1 MKKFKRR
8 SVMKRLFALS
18 SLLVPIYPSFSIIS
32 YAKST
37 LLKANMVV
45 IWKNKR
51 KMSLF
56 RNKILLKTYPIRLG
70 FNPIGHKQKEGDG
83 RTPEGRYFITHH
95 NPNSAFHKSLGISY
109 PNSQDKKNAKKRLV
123 FIQRILGNEI
133 PLDKTNFFTEF
144 NHPGILLEHK
154 EQSETIYLA
163 INTLP
168 ESQKTVFTLAKLDG
182 KTYQEIVEIT
192 GKSMS
197 SVESIM
203 FRAKKNLQKKLA
215 NFYKNKE

>member
-1 MKKFKRR
+1 MINQEELIKNLRSGNQAAFSLLIDDYQQKVFHTCISFVPNKEDAEDIAQEVFLEVYKSIGKFKGN
-8 SVMKRLFALS
+8 SKLS
-18 SLLVPIYPSFSIIS
+18 TWIYKIC
-32 YAKST
+32 T
-37 LLKANMVV
+37 
-45 IWKNKR
+45 NKC
-51 KMSLF
+51 LEF
-56 RNKILLKTYPIRLG
+56 IR
-70 FNPIGHKQKEGDG
+70 
-83 RTPEGRYFITHH
+83 
-95 NPNSAFHKSLGISY
+95 
-109 PNSQDKKNAKKRLV
+109 KKNAKKRLV

-163 INTLP
+163 LNTLP

-182 KTYQEIVEIT
+182 KTYQEIAEIT

>member
-1 MKKFKRR
+1 MINQEEFIENLRSGNQAAFSLLIDDYQQKVFHTCISFVPNKEDAEDIAQEVFLEVYKSIGKFKGN
-8 SVMKRLFALS
+8 SKLS
-18 SLLVPIYPSFSIIS
+18 TWIYKIC
-32 YAKST
+32 T
-37 LLKANMVV
+37 
-45 IWKNKR
+45 NKC
-51 KMSLF
+51 LEF
-56 RNKILLKTYPIRLG
+56 IR
-70 FNPIGHKQKEGDG
+70 
-83 RTPEGRYFITHH
+83 
-95 NPNSAFHKSLGISY
+95 
-109 PNSQDKKNAKKRLV
+109 KKNAKKRLV
-123 FIQRILGNEI
+123 FMQRILGTEI

-154 EQSETIYLA
+154 ERSETIYLA

>member
-1 MKKFKRR
+1 LINQEEFIKNLRSGNQAAFSLLIDDYQQKVFHTCISFVPNKEDAEDIAQEVFLEVYKSIGKFKGN
-8 SVMKRLFALS
+8 SKLS
-18 SLLVPIYPSFSIIS
+18 TWIYKIC
-32 YAKST
+32 T
-37 LLKANMVV
+37 
-45 IWKNKR
+45 NKC
-51 KMSLF
+51 LEF
-56 RNKILLKTYPIRLG
+56 IR
-70 FNPIGHKQKEGDG
+70 
-83 RTPEGRYFITHH
+83 
-95 NPNSAFHKSLGISY
+95 
-109 PNSQDKKNAKKRLV
+109 KKNAKKRLV
-123 FIQRILGNEI
+123 FMQRILGNEI

-182 KTYQEIVEIT
+182 KTYQEIAEIT
-192 GKSMS
+192 GKSVS

>member
-1 MKKFKRR
+1 MINQEEFIKNLRSGNQAAFSLLIDDYQQKVFHTCISFVPNKEDAEDIAQEVFLEVYKSIGKFKGN
-8 SVMKRLFALS
+8 SKLS
-18 SLLVPIYPSFSIIS
+18 TWIYKIC
-32 YAKST
+32 T
-37 LLKANMVV
+37 
-45 IWKNKR
+45 NKC
-51 KMSLF
+51 LEF
-56 RNKILLKTYPIRLG
+56 IR
-70 FNPIGHKQKEGDG
+70 
-83 RTPEGRYFITHH
+83 
-95 NPNSAFHKSLGISY
+95 
-109 PNSQDKKNAKKRLV
+109 KKNAKKRLV

-163 INTLP
+163 LNTLP

-192 GKSMS
+192 GKSLS